1 MEDTTMDVV
10 EDRSTDNN
18 GGDAGSKD
26 DDDDIE
32 PPVLTLNP
40 VVAL

>member
-10 EDRSTDNN
+10 EDRSADNN

-40 VVAL
+40 VVPL